1 MNIIKSKS
9 FFIFYKSFFIFY
21 QVDETFF
28 HVRMKQ
34 YGNGWKRSIHEKGEA
49 MGERLKKDNI
59 LTIPNLMSL
68 FRILLIPAII
78 WLYRRGDYKQAIAV
92 VALSALTD
100 VLDGKVA
107 RRFHMVSD
115 VGKVLDPVAD
125 KLTQVS
131 MIFCLS
137 SRYQRLWVMIL
148 LFAVKEGI
156 MLYWGYQTLK
166 VRDQIN
172 SAKWYGKLST
182 VVLYLVMTVLFF
194 WQEIPDGLAW
204 FLIVSCAGI
213 MLMSLVLYGR
223 FYHGILKMHFLDT
236 EVKQKD
242 EKTISKKI

>member
-1 MNIIKSKS
+1 
-9 FFIFYKSFFIFY
+9 
-21 QVDETFF
+21 
-28 HVRMKQ
+28 
-34 YGNGWKRSIHEKGEA
+34 
-49 MGERLKKDNI
+49 
-59 LTIPNLMSL
+59 
-68 FRILLIPAII
+68 
-78 WLYRRGDYKQAIAV
+78 
-92 VALSALTD
+92 
-100 VLDGKVA
+100 
-107 RRFHMVSD
+107 
-115 VGKVLDPVAD
+115 
-125 KLTQVS
+125 
-131 MIFCLS
+131 
-137 SRYQRLWVMIL
+137 MIL

-242 EKTISKKI
+242 EKTISKTI